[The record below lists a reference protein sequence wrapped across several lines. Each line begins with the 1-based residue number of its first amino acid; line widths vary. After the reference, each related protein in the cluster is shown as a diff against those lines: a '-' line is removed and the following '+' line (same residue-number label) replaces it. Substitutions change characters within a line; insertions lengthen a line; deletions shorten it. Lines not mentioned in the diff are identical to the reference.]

1 MYYFYVKI
9 TMIYGFFRENTTDL
23 KKLIFTFFSAHCSA
37 GVGRSGTLVAIDGLV
52 QQLRE
57 ENHVAIYSMVC
68 DLRHQRNYLVQSVVS
83 FLYFQ

>member
-1 MYYFYVKI
+1 
-9 TMIYGFFRENTTDL
+9 MIYGFFRENTTDL
-23 KKLIFTFFSAHCSA
+23 KKTYIYLFSAHCSA